1 VSFIDDHTRL
11 TWVYLLKDK
20 SEVKHMF
27 EAFYVMVETQ
37 FHEKIQIFR
46 SDNGREFFND
56 RLGSFFTSKGIV
68 HQSSCPNTPNKM
80 E

>member
-1 VSFIDDHTRL
+1 MSFIDDHTRL

-46 SDNGREFFND
+46 SDTGRVF
-56 RLGSFFTSKGIV
+56 
-68 HQSSCPNTPNKM
+68 
-80 E
+80 